1 MKTGKCLKDHWVLPL
16 DFTAEHNETKKLNYF
31 PNRNTGRKILCKIE
45 IGDVNLPL
53 QPRDQRL
60 RIIEMYQQ
68 CSGHSEDVDECWI
81 TRL

>member
-1 MKTGKCLKDHWVLPL
+1 MRTGRCLKDHWVLPL
-16 DFTAEHNETKKLNYF
+16 NFTAEHTETKKLNYF
-31 PNRNTGRKILCKIE
+31 PNSNTGRKVLCKIE

-60 RIIEMYQQ
+60 SIIETYQR
-68 CSGHSEDVDECWI
+68 CGGRSEDLEECRI